1 MAKEQTKVRHK
12 TKVKTKEPKKY
23 AVIMHNDDVTT
34 MDFVVEVLRTVFFR
48 TKEDAE
54 AIMMRIHNE
63 GSGVVGVYDYDIA
76 ISKVFKV
83 KQMADEQHFPL
94 KLTVEKE

>member
-1 MAKEQTKVRHK
+1 MAKQQGS
-12 TKVKTKEPKKY
+12 TKERSRVFTHYPKHYK
-23 AVIMHNDDVTT
+23 VIMHNDDVTT

>member
-1 MAKEQTKVRHK
+1 
-12 TKVKTKEPKKY
+12 
-23 AVIMHNDDVTT
+23 

-48 TKEDAE
+48 DKDTAE
-54 AIMMRIHNE
+54 ALMMQIHNE

-76 ISKVFKV
+76 LSKVFKV

-94 KLTVEKE
+94 KLTVEKV

>member
-1 MAKEQTKVRHK
+1 
-12 TKVKTKEPKKY
+12 
-23 AVIMHNDDVTT
+23 
-34 MDFVVEVLRTVFFR
+34 
-48 TKEDAE
+48 
-54 AIMMRIHNE
+54 
-63 GSGVVGVYDYDIA
+63 VGVYDYDIA